1 MMQNP
6 KYRYFKSIGILLSS
20 GISFLFALIAYIITA
35 INGYY
40 PDDYGVSFLYGNK
53 DLLVITMVFFVVTLL
68 SVLLLMNVLKKKKTQ
83 EQLFPIFL
91 TAASAI
97 FGMFMLSS
105 VLKPIV
111 EGNAV
116 VDLAYIISIVSTLL
130 ALAAAIFGGIIIS
143 NIFQKKAAYQ
153 SYVFSYVLV
162 ACFVLSIGLYA
173 ITSGIL
179 LIKDDAL
186 VGSFYLVIALFE
198 ILGAL
203 PMLYGI
209 SDPRLR

>member
-1 MMQNP
+1 
-6 KYRYFKSIGILLSS
+6 
-20 GISFLFALIAYIITA
+20 
-35 INGYY
+35 
-40 PDDYGVSFLYGNK
+40 
-53 DLLVITMVFFVVTLL
+53 
-68 SVLLLMNVLKKKKTQ
+68 
-83 EQLFPIFL
+83 
-91 TAASAI
+91 
-97 FGMFMLSS
+97 MLSS

-153 SYVFSYVLV
+153 SYIFSYVLV

>member
-1 MMQNP
+1 MMQDP

-68 SVLLLMNVLKKKKTQ
+68 GVLLLMNVLKRKKTQ

-97 FGMFMLSS
+97 FGMFMY
-105 VLKPIV
+105 
-111 EGNAV
+111 
-116 VDLAYIISIVSTLL
+116 LA
-130 ALAAAIFGGIIIS
+130 F
-143 NIFQKKAAYQ
+143 
-153 SYVFSYVLV
+153 
-162 ACFVLSIGLYA
+162 
-173 ITSGIL
+173 
-179 LIKDDAL
+179 
-186 VGSFYLVIALFE
+186 
-198 ILGAL
+198 
-203 PMLYGI
+203 
-209 SDPRLR
+209 

>member
-68 SVLLLMNVLKKKKTQ
+68 GVLLLMNVLKKKKTQ

-97 FGMFMLSS
+97 F

-116 VDLAYIISIVSTLL
+116 VDLVYIISIVSTLL

-173 ITSGIL
+173 VTSGIL
-179 LIKDDAL
+179 LIKDDY
-186 VGSFYLVIALFE
+186 F
-198 ILGAL
+198 ILAGT
-203 PMLYGI
+203 PI
-209 SDPRLR
+209 

>member
-1 MMQNP
+1 
-6 KYRYFKSIGILLSS
+6 
-20 GISFLFALIAYIITA
+20 
-35 INGYY
+35 
-40 PDDYGVSFLYGNK
+40 
-53 DLLVITMVFFVVTLL
+53 MVFFVVTLL
-68 SVLLLMNVLKKKKTQ
+68 GVLLLMNVLKKKKTQ

-179 LIKDDAL
+179 LIKNDAL
-186 VGSFYLVIALFE
+186 IGSFYLLIALFE

>member
-6 KYRYFKSIGILLSS
+6 KNRYFKSIGILLSS
-20 GISFLFALIAYIITA
+20 GISFLLALVAYIITA

-68 SVLLLMNVLKKKKTQ
+68 GVLLLMNVLKKKTQ

-116 VDLAYIISIVSTLL
+116 VGLAYIISIVSTLL

-173 ITSGIL
+173 VTSGIL
-179 LIKDDAL
+179 LIKNDAL
-186 VGSFYLVIALFE
+186 IGSFYLLIALFE

>member
-1 MMQNP
+1 MMQNT
-6 KYRYFKSIGILLSS
+6 KNRYFKSIGILLSS
-20 GISFLFALIAYIITA
+20 GISFLLALIACIITA

-40 PDDYGVSFLYGNK
+40 PDDYGVSFLYRNK

-68 SVLLLMNVLKKKKTQ
+68 GVLLLMNVLKKKKTQ

-116 VDLAYIISIVSTLL
+116 VGLAYIISIVSTLL

-143 NIFQKKAAYQ
+143 NIFQKKAAYR

-179 LIKDDAL
+179 LIKNDAL
-186 VGSFYLVIALFE
+186 IGSFYLLIALFE

>member
-6 KYRYFKSIGILLSS
+6 KNRYFKSIGILLSS
-20 GISFLFALIAYIITA
+20 GISFLLALVAYIITA

-40 PDDYGVSFLYGNK
+40 PDDYVSVSFI
-53 DLLVITMVFFVVTLL
+53 LVITMVFFVVTLL
-68 SVLLLMNVLKKKKTQ
+68 GVLLLMNVLKKKKTQ

-116 VDLAYIISIVSTLL
+116 VDLVYIISIVSTLL

-179 LIKDDAL
+179 LIKNDAL
-186 VGSFYLVIALFE
+186 IGSFYLLIALFE